1 MRQRRTEHVRRPTID
16 EEEENRTL
24 KQEIA
29 PLLNSALR
37 EEDEPAPYASLRESE
52 PKGQESGVVMVPLPM

>member
-1 MRQRRTEHVRRPTID
+1 MRERER
-16 EEEENRTL
+16 RTL

-37 EEDEPAPYASLRESE
+37 EEVELAPCASLRESE
-52 PKGQESGVVMVPLPM
+52 PNGQESGVVMVPLPT